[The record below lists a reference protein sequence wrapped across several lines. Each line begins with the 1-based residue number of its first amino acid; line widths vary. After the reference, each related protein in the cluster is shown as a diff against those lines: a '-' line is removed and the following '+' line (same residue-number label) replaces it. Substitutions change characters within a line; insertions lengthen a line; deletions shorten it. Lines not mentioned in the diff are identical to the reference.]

1 MSEYLLS
8 IAGQQVVGN
17 KTINVINPATE
28 QVLAT
33 CSVADEEQLDQAVA
47 AASKVQRHWAN
58 MSQPFRSGRLLQF
71 ANAIEARA
79 DELAKLLTNEQGKP
93 LTESRLEIAGAVAVI
108 KFYATQELPIVVLE
122 ENENGRILEQ
132 RVPLGVVAAIMPWN
146 FPVILL
152 AMKIAPALIVGN
164 AIVAKP
170 SPYTPLT
177 TTVIGK
183 IANAIFPPG
192 VLNVIVDNNDLGV
205 KLTSHPLV
213 NKISFTGSTE
223 TGRRV
228 MGSAAASLKRLTLEL
243 GGNDAAIV
251 LEDVDVEATAEKI
264 FAASMFNAGQVC
276 LATKRVYAHRSVYAA
291 LCAALAKLAKSAVV
305 GDGTEPNVTMG
316 PVQNRAQFEKVLS
329 LIESAK
335 SAGSVLAG
343 GDRLDRPGYFIQPT
357 IVADLPN
364 DAPLVMQEQF
374 GPVLPIL
381 PFDDVNDAIEWT
393 NASELGLG
401 GVIWSKDTNRA
412 LDVALKIGSGIVWI
426 NKFLEIPF
434 TVPFGGAKQ
443 SGIGREQ
450 GIEGMK
456 EFTQAK
462 IINMAIGG

>member
-1 MSEYLLS
+1 MTEYLLS
-8 IAGQQVVGN
+8 IAGRQVAGK
-17 KTINVINPATE
+17 KTINVLNPATE

-33 CSVADEEQLDQAVA
+33 CSVADEGQLDQAVA
-47 AASKVQRHWAN
+47 AASKVQGHWAN
-58 MSQPFRSGRLLQF
+58 MSHQFRSGRLLQL
-71 ANAIEARA
+71 ASAIEARTE
-79 DELAKLLTNEQGKP
+79 ELANLLTSEQGKP
-93 LTESRLEIAGAVAVI
+93 LGEAKLEIAGAAAVI

-122 ENENGRILEQ
+122 ENESGRILEQ
-132 RVPLGVVAAIMPWN
+132 RLPLGVVAAITPWN

-164 AIVAKP
+164 TVVAKP

-192 VLNVIVDNNDLGV
+192 VLNVIVDNNDLGE

-213 NKISFTGSTE
+213 SKISFTGSTE
-223 TGRRV
+223 TGKRV
-228 MGSAAASLKRLTLEL
+228 MSSAAATLKRLTLEL

-264 FAASMFNAGQVC
+264 FAAAMFNAGQVC
-276 LATKRVYAHRSVYAA
+276 LATKRVYAHRSVYSK
-291 LCAALAKLAKSAVV
+291 LCAALTNLAKNAVV
-305 GDGTEPNVTMG
+305 GDGTDPRVTVG

-335 SAGSVLAG
+335 TAGSVLAG
-343 GDRLDRPGYFIQPT
+343 GNRLDRPGYFIQPT
-357 IVADLPN
+357 IIADLPN
-364 DAPLVMQEQF
+364 NAPLVMKEQF
-374 GPVLPIL
+374 GPVLPVL
-381 PFDDVNDAIEWT
+381 PFDDVDDAIEWA

-401 GVIWSKDTNRA
+401 GVVWSKDTNRA
-412 LDVALKIGSGIVWI
+412 LDVALKIDSGIVWI

-462 IINMAIGG
+462 VINIAPGR